1 MTPGKGNVRMSDKH
15 AAEIRLLADLDRLD
29 WLHAPPAIERLEVAL
44 GNERLSQ
51 VLLLVALWPEE
62 EGLFDHPAVSQAA

>member
-1 MTPGKGNVRMSDKH
+1 MSESRKH
-15 AAEIRLLADLDRLD
+15 AAETRLLADLDRLD

-62 EGLFDHPAVSQAA
+62 EALSDHSVISQAA